1 MIDTA
6 KTGQLDP
13 EVAARLEQL
22 ASERPGII
30 TDEMRGLLRPYFD
43 LGHQGDVDF
52 TQIRECLALTPTER
66 LRRHERGRL
75 FVKEVVPRAKLIRRG
90 HRTAGG
96 GER

>member
-6 KTGQLDP
+6 KTGQFDP

-22 ASERPGII
+22 ASERPGIV
-30 TDEMRGLLRPYFD
+30 TDEMRELLKPYYD

-66 LRRHERGRL
+66 LRRHERLRL
-75 FVKEVVPRAKLIRRG
+75 CVTKLVYDAMLLRVGNRRK
-90 HRTAGG
+90 
-96 GER
+96 

>member
-6 KTGQLDP
+6 KTGQLDR

-43 LGHQGDVDF
+43 LGHQGNVDY

-66 LRRHERGRL
+66 LRRHERLRL
-75 FVKEVVPRAKLIRRG
+75 CVTKLVYDAMLLRVGNRRK
-90 HRTAGG
+90 
-96 GER
+96 